1 MSFKA
6 KTLYAMDEYRV
17 SHNNITNEVE
27 LIALAPDKDIS
38 LAYFSMDDI
47 SNLVEIFQI
56 ILKDK
61 GN

>member
-1 MSFKA
+1 
-6 KTLYAMDEYRV
+6 MDEYRV